1 MYFDLIQ
8 LSWKLEL
15 IKNPKKQKEE
25 QTLFVPLSA
34 KPC

>member
-1 MYFDLIQ
+1 
-8 LSWKLEL
+8 LEL
-15 IKNPKKQKEE
+15 KTPKKQKEE

>member
-1 MYFDLIQ
+1 MKKPLKNK
-8 LSWKLEL
+8 KL
-15 IKNPKKQKEE
+15 KKQKEE